1 MNPEEGK
8 EDERFSAYRRWKLNM
23 ITIFKMWKKTAERK
37 LFSAQRMWTNGFSY
51 GKADTGQML
60 GSIL

>member
-8 EDERFSAYRRWKLNM
+8 EDKRFSTYRKWKLNM

-37 LFSAQRMWTNGFSY
+37 LFSVERM
-51 GKADTGQML
+51 
-60 GSIL
+60 